1 MAASEHHPEGM
12 WVFPAPEAVTGDM
25 AEKAAGMPKAIAR
38 ALIVTGILFGLG
50 IAGFVVRALEDGF
63 RGSRP
68 VGLLR
73 RHIHVPVHGHRG
85 RSTGCGGFPVYQ
97 EPLASGPSP
106 AYLSCSLLLGVLNVI
121 MFIPLMI
128 VLPSIKNPEVGVEE
142 LEIRRSIWFETPIG
156 APLAWDFLGI
166 LFLAICSLAIL
177 WLSAMPDMAEG
188 RLAATG
194 FRRRLYSLLAG
205 RWYGTKRQWTIAK
218 SGPGSAGRVLL
229 HDCWSSCSSPWPAIM
244 P

>member
-38 ALIVTGILFGLG
+38 ALVVTGILFGLG

-63 RGSRP
+63 GA
-68 VGLLR
+68 
-73 RHIHVPVHGHRG
+73 HGPWG
-85 RSTGCGGFPVYQ
+85 YYAAIFMFLFMVTGAA
-97 EPLASGPSP
+97 PLAAVAFRFTKSHWRRP
-106 AYLSCSLLLGVLNVI
+106 LSRVSELFAALGVLNVI

-188 RLAATG
+188 RLTATG

-205 RWYGTKRQWTIAK
+205 GWYGTKRQWTTA
-218 SGPGSAGRVLL
+218 
-229 HDCWSSCSSPWPAIM
+229 
-244 P
+244 